1 VASSITPCSVRRR
14 QPLSTDRTEMGVG
27 FSQLCTTKTTVSGH
41 SVSYKITGCTM
52 PDLCSPSLQLVD
64 ELDSPEPKLVPI
76 AERVWLTWR
85 ELVLI
90 DIGVVG
96 AVQILDEDLGTLNK
110 DTGVL
115 P

>member
-1 VASSITPCSVRRR
+1 MRG
-14 QPLSTDRTEMGVG
+14 QPLSADRTEVG
-27 FSQLCTTKTTVSGH
+27 IRFSQLCTTKTTVSGH
-41 SVSYKITGCTM
+41 SVSYETIGCVI
-52 PDLCSPSLQLVD
+52 LNVCALHLQPVD

-76 AERVWLTWR
+76 VEGVWLTWR
-85 ELVLI
+85 ESVLI

>member
-1 VASSITPCSVRRR
+1 
-14 QPLSTDRTEMGVG
+14 MGIR

-41 SVSYKITGCTM
+41 SVSYETIGCAM
-52 PDLCSPSLQLVD
+52 LNVCAPHLQPVD

-76 AERVWLTWR
+76 AEGVWLTWR
-85 ELVLI
+85 ESVLI
-90 DIGVVG
+90 DIGEIG

-110 DTGVL
+110 DTGML